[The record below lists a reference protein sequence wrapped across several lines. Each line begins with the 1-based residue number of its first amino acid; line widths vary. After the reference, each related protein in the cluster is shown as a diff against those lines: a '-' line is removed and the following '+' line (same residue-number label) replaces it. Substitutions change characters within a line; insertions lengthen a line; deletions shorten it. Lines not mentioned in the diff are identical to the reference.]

1 MAFKFYTSVAKGSEG
16 LLTKGQKIFAANSYV
31 CRTYNEKRGRARG
44 PAVNKRQDQ
53 KQKINEAPKM
63 LV

>member
-1 MAFKFYTSVAKGSEG
+1 MPTG
-16 LLTKGQKIFAANSYV
+16 LIRVTFSL
-31 CRTYNEKRGRARG
+31 G

-63 LV
+63 LVWIVAT